1 MKKKV
6 FFIMAL
12 PSFLLHANAVFAQT
26 KTKVEGVWKIT
37 QVILTFSNVAGK
49 DSTITVNNPQPDLI
63 IFTKGYCSLLAV
75 RRSQPRTAVAPAKD
89 PQKLTDDEK
98 IARYE
103 EWSEFTA
110 NSGTYEIKGSTIIR
124 HPIVAKS
131 VNVMTTGTP
140 INSYEFK
147 LEGDNTLWLS
157 TTRSTTEPGVKA
169 KWTRVD

>member
-1 MKKKV
+1 MKKNLI
-6 FFIMAL
+6 FITTGL
-12 PSFLLHANAVFAQT
+12 VFLLSANAVFAQ
-26 KTKVEGVWKIT
+26 KKMKVEGVWKIT

-49 DSTITVNNPQPDLI
+49 DSTITVNNPQPGLI
-63 IFTKGYCSLLAV
+63 IFTKGYYSLLAV

-147 LEGDNTLWLS
+147 MEGDNTLWLS

-169 KWTRVD
+169 KWTRVE